1 MREVDPEHARNRSV
15 SERRDD
21 RFRGLLLMSSIG
33 GGGGGGVEVTT
44 AAAVA
49 NVVDR
54 SRGLARKG
62 EQKQDQEYQD

>member
-21 RFRGLLLMSSIG
+21 RFSGLLLMSSIG

>member
-21 RFRGLLLMSSIG
+21 RFRGLLLMSSI
-33 GGGGGGVEVTT
+33 GGGVEVTT